1 MTEHLRTPPV
11 ITIANGVHLPAVG
24 FGTYL
29 ISDDE
34 ASGAVAAA
42 LEAGYRHVDT
52 AEVYENEAGV
62 GRAINAALSAG
73 LRRDDL
79 FVTTKLFPGNP
90 ASVELDD
97 LRSYGV
103 ALLVAIPGILNV
115 LVRQVLE
122 EDRQTKWVARVR
134 HARPRPPAWRKA
146 FARVC

>member
-1 MTEHLRTPPV
+1 V

-42 LEAGYRHVDT
+42 LDAGYRHVDT

-62 GRAINAALSAG
+62 GRAINAALGAG

-90 ASVELDD
+90 ASGAPAKTFETTIASLDAS
-97 LRSYGV
+97 LGRLGSTTSTYTSST
-103 ALLVAIPGILNV
+103 
-115 LVRQVLE
+115 R
-122 EDRQTKWVARVR
+122 R
-134 HARPRPPAWRKA
+134 
-146 FARVC
+146 